1 MSANRN
7 AVLSGARLA
16 IVILFFAVHA
26 PAQVARVFLS
36 GTGNDTSDCSNA
48 ATPCR
53 SLQGA
58 VTQCPAKGEIIIL
71 TSGGFGTANITK
83 SLTINAPDGIVAF
96 NARTIYVTITPNDT
110 VVIRGIS
117 MQGAVFG
124 DSWGIDFSGS
134 GTLILENSILDGFAI
149 GGIRQGAPSSSMF
162 VNNCEFRNSAGSGV
176 TTNSSTTDLN
186 RLTVL
191 NSRFHNNSYA
201 GVELG
206 DTTNAVIKNCVI
218 TNNRFGVFAVGTVRG
233 DPKVTIDSCVIAH
246 NTKTVDSSGIRAQD
260 FSNQPYDVTVRVT
273 NSSIYGNTTGLFTSN
288 ATIVSFGTNH
298 LWDNGTDGTF
308 SSTAPQQ

>member
-7 AVLSGARLA
+7 AVLHGARLA
-16 IVILFFAVHA
+16 VVILFCAVQA
-26 PAQVARVFLS
+26 SAQIARVFLS
-36 GTGNDTSDCSNA
+36 GTGDDANDCSNA

-58 VTQCPAKGEIIIL
+58 ITQCPANGEIIVL

-134 GTLILENSILDGFAI
+134 GTLILENSILDGFAV
-149 GGIRQGAPSSSMF
+149 GGIRQVTATRRASLLPTQRSFPSAPITCGTTVPTERSAPPLHSSRRKPT
-162 VNNCEFRNSAGSGV
+162 C
-176 TTNSSTTDLN
+176 
-186 RLTVL
+186 
-191 NSRFHNNSYA
+191 
-201 GVELG
+201 
-206 DTTNAVIKNCVI
+206 
-218 TNNRFGVFAVGTVRG
+218 RG
-233 DPKVTIDSCVIAH
+233 
-246 NTKTVDSSGIRAQD
+246 NGIR
-260 FSNQPYDVTVRVT
+260 F
-273 NSSIYGNTTGLFTSN
+273 
-288 ATIVSFGTNH
+288 
-298 LWDNGTDGTF
+298 
-308 SSTAPQQ
+308 